1 MTIAFD
7 DGTIAIHDGE
17 ELKDDDLKILY
28 MCQNS
33 FELYGTRLS
42 QDAVRGICRIQLS
55 KPETDVPY
63 VAETLLDPDHSFT
76 KKVAQAVK
84 ETEKVSMELW
94 FKFGEMHEEYLT
106 EEKRNENDPQRE
118 DGESLLLNNRL
129 NIDQKDLP
137 HVAIKPVGEQKVS
150 QIQVTSEQILNIYAC
165 RCSYEYKDEKLSD
178 AEVEKVIG
186 EMFGGILHTV
196 PQFVKNFIPD
206 SDNPVTVEVRRVA
219 GLRGADLLRRVDAMW
234 RNPRPLH
241 LHLREK
247 PLFNNEPISEDTLC
261 IIYASYKWVV
271 HKTYRP
277 FEPDEIRAMIF
288 HRLNVKANPGKAR
301 LTAID
306 GLNKVNRPA
315 TQKVAMFARRR
326 QDHWITECVEAFR
339 QIGVDARPI
348 RPMDPPS
355 DDQRVTTSIGAL
367 SLTSTAGPPG
377 AQQRAF
383 PSSSSAL
390 ARPQAQLSAY
400 GAPAQPPVPQR
411 IPYDPSKTYD
421 SNAPDCSQGSR
432 NSNLHD
438 FEPGYGAPG
447 RAGSPH
453 ARAQSVAYQAGNP
466 PIEVPNKDTSSSSG
480 GSDEPQPTRRR
491 RLDDDEMG
499 QRSAGTG
506 PGKGKKDRKPAG
518 GSQEKVPKDQGK
530 EKKGGRRRG

>member
-84 ETEKVSMELW
+84 ETEEVSMELW

-106 EEKRNENDPQRE
+106 EEKRNESDPQRE

-129 NIDQKDLP
+129 NLDQKDLP
-137 HVAIKPVGEQKVS
+137 CVAIRRESDSVVS
-150 QIQVTSEQILNIYAC
+150 RTQVTSEQLLNIYAF
-165 RCSYEYKDEKLSD
+165 RCSYEYKGEKLSD

-186 EMFGGILHTV
+186 EMFGGILKKV
-196 PQFVKNFIPD
+196 PQFVKNFILD
-206 SDNPVTVEVRRVA
+206 SDDPVTVEVRRVA
-219 GLRGADLLRRVDAMW
+219 GLRGADLLRRVDAVW
-234 RNPRPLH
+234 RNPGPLH
-241 LHLREK
+241 LLAHERII
-247 PLFNNEPISEDTLC
+247 FFNEPISEDALC
-261 IIYASYKWVV
+261 TIYASYKWVV
-271 HKTYRP
+271 HKAYQP
-277 FEPDEIRAMIF
+277 FEPHEIRAMIF
-288 HRLNVKANPGKAR
+288 HRLNVKADPKKCILPMVDMLGKA
-301 LTAID
+301 
-306 GLNKVNRPA
+306 NRPI
-315 TQKVAMFARRR
+315 TQKVAIFARRR
-326 QDHWITECVEAFR
+326 QDHWITECVEGFR

-355 DDQRVTTSIGAL
+355 DDQRVTTSLNVL

-421 SNAPDCSQGSR
+421 LNAPDCSQGSR
-432 NSNLHD
+432 NSNQHD
-438 FEPGYGAPG
+438 FEPGYGAPS

-453 ARAQSVAYQAGNP
+453 ARAQFVAYQAGNP
-466 PIEVPNKDTSSSSG
+466 PIEVPNKDTSSSPG

-491 RLDDDEMG
+491 RLEDDETG

-506 PGKGKKDRKPAG
+506 PGKGRKDRKPAG
-518 GSQEKVPKDQGK
+518 GSQEKAPKDQGK